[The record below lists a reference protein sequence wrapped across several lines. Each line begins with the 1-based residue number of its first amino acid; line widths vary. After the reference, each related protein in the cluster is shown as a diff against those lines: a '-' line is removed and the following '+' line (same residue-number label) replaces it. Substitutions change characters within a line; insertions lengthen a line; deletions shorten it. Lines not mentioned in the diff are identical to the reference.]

1 MLSTILAFDMDAV
14 GERRRRPNLD
24 LCIHDVLV
32 LAAVAPYDALRVY
45 HGRHYATTDF
55 IDYQPAK

>member
-1 MLSTILAFDMDAV
+1 MDAV